1 MHMATINISLP
12 AQLKAQAEELVDLG
26 FYSSFSDVIRDALRR
41 LVQKDPYEDLIK
53 EAKRDYAI
61 GKSTVLETD
70 EDVDKFFDSLK

>member
-1 MHMATINISLP
+1 MATINISLP